1 MSACCDDGGDHHEH
15 ARGHVEGYD
24 IEGDDP
30 TLSACCLKDKQEQAY
45 VARVMTVLRR
55 EDVTMQRLEQRHL
68 SLDNALPR
76 AAPAVA
82 LTSIDDD
89 DDLDS
94 DDDEYAYLMDDE
106 SIVGGLEHQ
115 RRAALLA
122 KAALREQGLG
132 IVWGDTEFKA
142 YVRNVLARD
151 TQALV
156 TAKHLRPIVVA
167 RSDVA
172 TQPLVAA
179 ALLQGAER
187 FLGTCFFGVS
197 ANADEAFRRLCPRVA
212 TGPMLLAL
220 SSSGEYIAHRSLAIF
235 DEDDWDRTLLP
246 WLEKCN
252 VLRTDFVAPTSA
264 KPTPPTKTST
274 NENDDDENDDDGP
287 TGYDCGHDGCRLKFG
302 YYHEH
307 VGTSKETKQAMAAW
321 RQ

>member
-1 MSACCDDGGDHHEH
+1 MSSCCDDGDHQHH
-15 ARGHVEGYD
+15 KPGHVEGYD

-30 TLSACCLKDKQEQAY
+30 TLSACCLKDKQEQAH

-82 LTSIDDD
+82 LTSIDD

-132 IVWGDTEFKA
+132 IVWGDVEFKA
-142 YVRNVLARD
+142 YVQNVLARD

-156 TAKHLRPIVVA
+156 TAKHLRPIVVG
-167 RSDVA
+167 RSDAA
-172 TQPLVAA
+172 TQPLMAA

-187 FLGTCFFGVS
+187 FLGTCFFGIS
-197 ANADEAFRRLCPRVA
+197 ANADDALRRLCPRIA
-212 TGPMLLAL
+212 TGPMLVAL

-252 VLRTDFVAPTSA
+252 VLRTDFVALTTA
-264 KPTPPTKTST
+264 KPKQPTTST
-274 NENDDDENDDDGP
+274 NANDETDDDGP

-307 VGTSKETKQAMAAW
+307 VGASKETKQAMAAW